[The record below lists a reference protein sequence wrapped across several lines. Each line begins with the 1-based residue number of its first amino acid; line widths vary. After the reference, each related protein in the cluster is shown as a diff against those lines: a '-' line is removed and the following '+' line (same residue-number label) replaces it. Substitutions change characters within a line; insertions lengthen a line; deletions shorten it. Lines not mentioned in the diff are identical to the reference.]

1 MIKFGQYLVA
11 LGMAGFY
18 VAPGHAQNAH
28 LEFNAFGM
36 PGVIDTPSA
45 STLPDGT
52 LMFTGLA
59 MPQSWRGTFTFQ
71 ALPRMTVALRYS
83 DVDDLN
89 WRRRNGTGLRDR
101 SFDGHLLVLN
111 EGRYIPAIAVGL
123 RDFIG
128 TGAYSSEYVVASKTL
143 SPRLRVSTGLGWG
156 QLATQGTFA
165 NPLGV
170 LDSGF
175 NERPG
180 GYTGLGGRVE
190 GQRFFRGDAAVF
202 GNLEYQL
209 NPDLSFLAEY
219 SSFAYVREG
228 LGVRATTP
236 VNFGLRYRLTE
247 STTLSGAVI
256 QGSDVAVSANFAL
269 DPKATTERGM
279 RVTAP
284 APVLVRPI
292 VSGQSHSNTD
302 WISQKEAWE
311 AALTEPWSSVFVKEG
326 MRLGRVS
333 LEERRAIIRVEN
345 LRHEILTRAVGR
357 TARISTY
364 GLPPS
369 IEEIVVIPTMN
380 GIEGTA
386 VVINRSALEA
396 NEFELDGPQQIL
408 ADTRLEDPLAFAESN
423 KFWQPLWP
431 DRLPYNWSVGPYT
444 ALSYF
449 DPDAP
454 IRADAGVLLG
464 LSYSF
469 AENLTLNADLTQ
481 KVLGNI
487 SEGRLG
493 KPTSDNY
500 PIVRLNSVLYSS
512 DTPVLDR
519 ATLDYTFRPMENIYG
534 RTSVGL
540 LERMYAGASAELLW
554 APANS
559 PFAFGVEVNALQQR
573 EPEALIST
581 NDLQID
587 SWHASGY
594 YSFGNGFHAQL
605 DLGRYLAGDT
615 GGTLTLEREFTNGIR
630 VGAYATLTDMPFDDF
645 GEGSFD
651 KGISVTLPIATL
663 LGTPNTTRNTTT
675 LRSLTRDGGA
685 RVNIANRLYPSIR
698 DARRESLHRSWEGV
712 LQ

>member
-18 VAPGHAQNAH
+18 VAPGHAQNAYF
-28 LEFNAFGM
+28 EFNSFGM
-36 PGVIDTPSA
+36 PGAIDTPSA

-59 MPQSWRGTFTFQ
+59 MPQSWRGTLTFQ
-71 ALPRMTVALRYS
+71 ALPRVTIALRYS
-83 DVDDLN
+83 DVDSISY
-89 WRRRNGTGLRDR
+89 RRRTGTGLRDR
-101 SFDGHLLVLN
+101 SFDGQFLVFN
-111 EGRYIPAIAVGL
+111 EGQYAPAIAVGL

-143 SPRLRVSTGLGWG
+143 SPQLRVSTGLGWG
-156 QLATQGTFA
+156 QLATQGAFA
-165 NPLGV
+165 NPLGA

-190 GQRFFRGDAAVF
+190 GQRFFRGDTAAF

-219 SSFAYVREG
+219 SSFAYVRER
-228 LGVRATTP
+228 LGERGTMP
-236 VNFGLRYRLTE
+236 INFGVRYRLAE
-247 STTLSGAVI
+247 GATLSGAVI

-269 DPKATTERGM
+269 DPKATTQRGM

-292 VSGQSHSNTD
+292 VSDQGHSNTD
-302 WISQKEAWE
+302 WIARKEAWE
-311 AALTEPWSSVFVKEG
+311 AALTEAWSSVFVKEG
-326 MRLGRVS
+326 MILGPVS

-345 LRHEILTRAVGR
+345 LRHELLTRAVGR

-369 IEEIVVIPTMN
+369 IEEIVVIPTTN

-396 NEFELDGPQQIL
+396 NEFEQEGSQQIL
-408 ADTRLEDPLAFAESN
+408 DITRLEDPLGFAQSN
-423 KFWQPLWP
+423 KFWQPLWA
-431 DRLPYNWSVGPYT
+431 DRSPFSWSVGPYT
-444 ALSYF
+444 DFSYF

-454 IRADAGVLLG
+454 VRADAGVQLD
-464 LSYSF
+464 LSHSF
-469 AENLTLNADLTQ
+469 AENLAASLAVKQKIVGNMADGSIGPPSGEYPRVRT
-481 KVLGNI
+481 I
-487 SEGRLG
+487 SL
-493 KPTSDNY
+493 
-500 PIVRLNSVLYSS
+500 LYSS

-559 PFAFGVEVNALQQR
+559 PLAFGVEVNALQQR
-573 EPEALIST
+573 EPDALIGT

-594 YSFGNGFHAQL
+594 YSFGDGFHAQL

-615 GGTLTLEREFTNGIR
+615 GGTVTLEREFANGIR
-630 VGAYATLTDMPFDDF
+630 LGAYATLTDMPFDDF

-651 KGISVTLPIATL
+651 KGISVTIPIATL
-663 LGTPNTTRNTTT
+663 LGTPTTTHNTTT

-698 DARRESLHRSWEGV
+698 DARRASLHRSWEGV

>member
-11 LGMAGFY
+11 LGMAGFCIT
-18 VAPGHAQNAH
+18 PGHAQNAH

-36 PGVIDTPSA
+36 PGAIDTPSA

-52 LMFTGLA
+52 LMFTGHA
-59 MPQSWRGTFTFQ
+59 MPQSWRGTLTFQ
-71 ALPRMTVALRYS
+71 ALPRVTVALRYS
-83 DVDDLN
+83 DVDSISY
-89 WRRRNGTGLRDR
+89 RRRTGTGLRDR
-101 SFDGHLLVLN
+101 SFDGHLLVLD
-111 EGRYIPAIAVGL
+111 EGRYTPAVAVGL

-143 SPRLRVSTGLGWG
+143 SLQLRVSTGLGWG
-156 QLATQGTFA
+156 QLATQGAFA

-180 GYTGLGGRVE
+180 GYAGLGGRVE
-190 GQRFFRGDAAVF
+190 GQRFFRGGAAAF
-202 GNLEYQL
+202 SNLEYQL

-219 SSFAYVREG
+219 SSFAYVRER
-228 LGVRATTP
+228 LGERSTTP

-247 STTLSGAVI
+247 GATLSGAVI
-256 QGSDVAVSANFAL
+256 QGSDFAISANFAL
-269 DPKATTERGM
+269 DPKAMTERGM

-302 WISQKEAWE
+302 WIAQREAWE
-311 AALTEPWSSVFVKEG
+311 AALTEAWSSVFVKEG

-369 IEEIVVIPTMN
+369 IEEISVIPTTN

-408 ADTRLEDPLAFAESN
+408 ADTRLEDPLGFAESN

-431 DRLPYNWSVGPYT
+431 ERLPYNWSVGPYT
-444 ALSYF
+444 DFSYF

-454 IRADAGVLLG
+454 VRADAGVRLD
-464 LSYSF
+464 LSHSF
-469 AENLTLNADLTQ
+469 AENLSASVAVKQ
-481 KVLGNI
+481 KIVGNI
-487 SEGRLG
+487 ADGSIGPPSG
-493 KPTSDNY
+493 DY
-500 PIVRLNSVLYSS
+500 PRVRTISLLYSS

-594 YSFGNGFHAQL
+594 YSFGDGFHAQL